1 MLSDQ
6 VLNGVWMVDFLKV
19 GRLKAKPKKTEWLLP
34 IDFPVGDLLE
44 VSEILKTA
52 GMLIPGYLAPDAGIY
67 EPAVYFYAQD
77 QGIRTIILPDR
88 NVASRIAQ
96 LVKGKET
103 VNDKQL
109 KLSAALLGFAQLLD
123 IDFEPGIS
131 FHELAHRCGNTC
143 AEEELGWFRA
153 ADNAPPQDMLNV
165 ALGRTNRVSRTYAPV
180 EAPSLN
186 LELPLKRWNRNYI
199 TALKILELD
208 LSPGKQ
214 VDKMLHLL
222 EWMSTSLVFAGPA
235 LMLACVYLGTH
246 SPSRKGVFKNS
257 RSADRMAAIAGV
269 RNAAW
274 DITHLSDFIRRS
286 NESVEPGNVQYLLAS
301 FDTHLKLTTNLLMTV
316 GREGSDASLIAAGL
330 VQWWGTKDAQRIA
343 HEVVIQL
350 RRIHSDS
357 HVPKTSG
364 DPEYI
369 PKLILLGE
377 RLVMGAI

>member
-1 MLSDQ
+1 
-6 VLNGVWMVDFLKV
+6 MVDFLKV

-34 IDFPVGDLLE
+34 IDFPVGDLFD
-44 VSEILKTA
+44 VSGVLKTA

-103 VNDKQL
+103 ANDKQL
-109 KLSAALLGFAQLLD
+109 KLSAALLGFAQLLN
-123 IDFEPGIS
+123 IDFEPSVS
-131 FHELAHRCGNTC
+131 FHELAHRCGNTS
-143 AEEELGWFRA
+143 AADELGWFRA

-165 ALGRTNRVSRTYAPV
+165 ALGRTNRVSRSYTPL
-180 EAPSLN
+180 EAPNLN

-208 LSPGKQ
+208 LAPGKQ
-214 VDKMLHLL
+214 VDKMLRLL
-222 EWMSTSLVFAGPA
+222 DWMSTSLVFAGPA

-246 SPSRKGVFKNS
+246 SPARKNVFKNS
-257 RSADRMAAIAGV
+257 RSTDRMAAIAGV

-274 DITHLSDFIRRS
+274 DITHLSDFILRS
-286 NESVEPGNVQYLLAS
+286 NESADFGNVQYLLAS
-301 FDTHLKLTTNLLMTV
+301 FDAHLKLTTNLLMTV
-316 GREGSDASLIAAGL
+316 GREGSDASLIAAAL
-330 VQWWGTKDAQRIA
+330 AQWWGTKDAQRIA

-350 RRIHSDS
+350 RRINSDS
-357 HVPKTSG
+357 HVPKTSD
-364 DPEYI
+364 DPDYI
-369 PKLILLGE
+369 SKLKLLGE
-377 RLVMGAI
+377 RLVKEGI